1 MSHAAQTWRFFAVD
15 PTTHLP
21 TDNIGLGGAPPRGT
35 YTSPTTIG
43 VYLWSVVAV
52 MELGLMSRPSE
63 FADRLRRWDY
73 RMDIVSYER

>member
-1 MSHAAQTWRFFAVD
+1 MSQAAQTWRSFAVD

-21 TDNIGLGGAPPRGT
+21 TDNIGLGGASPRGT

-43 VYLWSVVAV
+43 GYLWSVVAA
-52 MELGLMSRPSE
+52 MELGLISRPSA

-73 RMDIVSYER
+73 WIDIVSYER